1 MCVNFGRQNSGY
13 EHKQGAKPANHWGN
27 RGARIQ
33 PKKVNW
39 NKVVKIGGFTVAGLA
54 ALETIHSLIGGF
66 TDSKVG
72 SYSIGR
78 AIRNRVK
85 KNEQLEPAK
94 QEDDNAKGEM
104 TSDQPKTAE
113 QDDNT
118 KDEQKNEGIFVE
130 SKKNSNINNEINII
144 NKDIFLKNQEKII
157 HDHDKKMDKPSKSID
172 LNNNLNENLQGTTT
186 LQNMSNNFNESSI
199 KNEEFVDFRSEVISL

>member
-1 MCVNFGRQNSGY
+1 
-13 EHKQGAKPANHWGN
+13 
-27 RGARIQ
+27 
-33 PKKVNW
+33 
-39 NKVVKIGGFTVAGLA
+39 
-54 ALETIHSLIGGF
+54 
-66 TDSKVG
+66 
-72 SYSIGR
+72 
-78 AIRNRVK
+78 
-85 KNEQLEPAK
+85 
-94 QEDDNAKGEM
+94 M

-144 NKDIFLKNQEKII
+144 NKDIFLKNQKKII